1 MVEGRAPPAAIAPGI
16 AGSSGRAGGEG
27 SNPSEEI
34 PISEP
39 IVPPYNGSKALPF
52 ARVLHENRTVG
63 ASPDVLEAGESSDS
77 LLEEIR
83 ASPPP
88 FEYYHGEQL
97 EDDPQLTAGNMKKFQ
112 AVVQEFTKFSLVST
126 IVEYSFLLCIYTDC
140 IVAANRQSVISE
152 VSEAES
158 D

>member
-1 MVEGRAPPAAIAPGI
+1 MAESLR
-16 AGSSGRAGGEG
+16 RAGGAG
-27 SNPSEEI
+27 SQPSEAV
-34 PISEP
+34 PVGEP
-39 IVPPYNGSKALPF
+39 IIPPYNGSKALPF
-52 ARVLHENRTVG
+52 ARLLLEDRTAG
-63 ASPDVLEAGESSDS
+63 ASPGVVEESSDS

-88 FEYYHGEQL
+88 FEYYHVEQL

-112 AVVQEFTKFSLVST
+112 AVVREFTRFSVVST
-126 IVEYSFLLCIYTDC
+126 VIEYFLLVWDFLWTDFV
-140 IVAANRQSVISE
+140 VAANGQSVISE

>member
-1 MVEGRAPPAAIAPGI
+1 MAESLRRDGG
-16 AGSSGRAGGEG
+16 AGSQ
-27 SNPSEEI
+27 PSEEV
-34 PISEP
+34 PVGEP
-39 IVPPYNGSKALPF
+39 IIPPYNGSKALQF
-52 ARVLHENRTVG
+52 ARLLHEDRTAG
-63 ASPDVLEAGESSDS
+63 ASPGVDEESSDS

-83 ASPPP
+83 ASSPP

-112 AVVQEFTKFSLVST
+112 AILREFTRFSVVST
-126 IVEYSFLLCIYTDC
+126 VVEYFFLVWNFLWADFV
-140 IVAANRQSVISE
+140 VAANGQSVIFQ